1 MGSSSGGGDGGAAE
15 RKASEDLR
23 QKEAIAK
30 LNASFGYGTKKA
42 APSRSD
48 FMRSEQAPNGGFGT
62 AGFKNPQAEY
72 VPEFVDVFDQSGFDS
87 ALAESEAS
95 GADLSG
101 LAERKALYGR
111 IASDS
116 RQLQLDDLT
125 KQKDVASRETE
136 FDLARRGLTGGSRQI
151 DATRDIGD
159 QFNKGVLQ
167 AETQAQGVANTAEA
181 ADEKTRISL
190 INGIRGGM
198 DQADAVSGALNA
210 MSNSAAAA
218 QNDAKKQNVSGFFDE
233 IRAQAQRQQDANMYQ
248 QQFNKYK
255 NGGGSSGA
263 GVNGTIQNNVS

>member
-1 MGSSSGGGDGGAAE
+1 MGGSSGGGDGGAAD

-42 APSRSD
+42 APARSD
-48 FMRSEQAPNGGFGT
+48 FMRSERGPSADLGIPENTQA
-62 AGFKNPQAEY
+62 AVA
-72 VPEFVDVFDQSGFDS
+72 PEFVDVFDRAGFGA

-101 LAERKALYGR
+101 LAERKGLYGR
-111 IASDS
+111 IANDS
-116 RQLQLDDLT
+116 KQLQLSDLT
-125 KQKDVASRETE
+125 KQKNVASRETE

-151 DATRDIGD
+151 DASRDIGD

-218 QNDAKKQNVSGFFDE
+218 QNDAKNQNVSGFFDE
-233 IRAQAQRQQDANMYQ
+233 IRAQAQRQQDTSAYQ
-248 QQFNKYK
+248 QAFNKYK
-255 NGGGSSGA
+255 AGGGASGA
-263 GVNGTIQNNVS
+263 GVNGSIQNNVS

>member
-15 RKASEDLR
+15 RKSSEDQR

-48 FMRSEQAPNGGFGT
+48 FMSSQEVGGGWVGGGDRAEAPAQFQPPSFSN
-62 AGFKNPQAEY
+62 
-72 VPEFVDVFDQSGFDS
+72 VFDQAGYD
-87 ALAESEAS
+87 AAAAEAAAS

-111 IASDS
+111 IANDS
-116 RQLQLDDLT
+116 KQLQLSDLT

-151 DATRDIGD
+151 DASRDIGD

-218 QNDAKKQNVSGFFDE
+218 QNDAKNQNVSGFFDE
-233 IRAQAQRQQDANMYQ
+233 IRAQAQRQQDTNAYQ
-248 QQFNKYK
+248 QAFNKYK
-255 NGGGSSGA
+255 AGGGAGGA
-263 GVNGTIQNNVS
+263 GVNGSIQNVN